1 MLGDV
6 LLEIAPLFDE
16 VRLLAAIV
24 DIILPKPLDVS
35 NLIERIFGV
44 DVRVFCRLLKSDNV
58 GVTVVGMSVK
68 VDSKIELE
76 DCVAGTLAPVAIV
89 FVGVVVI
96 VGEIIVRL
104 VSVVVRTDNV
114 VISEFSVGL
123 RIVVVVA

>member
-1 MLGDV
+1 M
-6 LLEIAPLFDE
+6 
-16 VRLLAAIV
+16 
-24 DIILPKPLDVS
+24 
-35 NLIERIFGV
+35 
-44 DVRVFCRLLKSDNV
+44 
-58 GVTVVGMSVK
+58 K

>member
-24 DIILPKPLDVS
+24 DVKLPNPLDVS
-35 NLIERIFGV
+35 NLIVRVFGV

>member
-58 GVTVVGMSVK
+58 
-68 VDSKIELE
+68 
-76 DCVAGTLAPVAIV
+76 
-89 FVGVVVI
+89 
-96 VGEIIVRL
+96 
-104 VSVVVRTDNV
+104 
-114 VISEFSVGL
+114 
-123 RIVVVVA
+123 